1 MNMAEIVLQ
10 TRALPEPL
18 FRLISSDN
26 VRIREDTNGEI
37 RLIPVKTST
46 EPISKCPFFGMYTD
60 GKLTVDGYLERKR
73 RDKELEL

>member
-1 MNMAEIVLQ
+1 MAEIVLQ

-18 FRLISSDN
+18 LRLISSDN
-26 VRIREDTNGEI
+26 VKIQADTNGEI
-37 RLIPVKTST
+37 RLIPVKESM
-46 EPISKCPFFGMYTD
+46 ESVNNCPFLGMYTD